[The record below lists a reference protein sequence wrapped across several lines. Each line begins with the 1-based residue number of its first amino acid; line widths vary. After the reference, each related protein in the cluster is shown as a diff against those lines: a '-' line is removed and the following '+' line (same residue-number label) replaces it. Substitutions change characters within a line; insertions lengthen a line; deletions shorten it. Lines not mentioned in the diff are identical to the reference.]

1 MSNTQVAMRL
11 TPNAEHWEKL
21 GFKNRTEF
29 VNYSVEQQLLRMI
42 TPEHAAGQVH
52 ELVRD
57 QIKYLKLGNEEVYA
71 GKEEIIKILAF
82 MEQILLR
89 FEPYKESEVNYEQDN
104 EGKTYFK
111 YRVEKDSDIDDIY
124 NFITQ

>member
-1 MSNTQVAMRL
+1 
-11 TPNAEHWEKL
+11 
-21 GFKNRTEF
+21 
-29 VNYSVEQQLLRMI
+29 MI